1 VKIVLVH
8 PPPRSEFDRHW
19 ARFPVLGLAYV
30 AGSLLAA
37 GHQVVLLDGKLAG
50 LSVADIRRRIREEA
64 PDLVGITCM
73 TVEFPVAVEIARA
86 IKADVTSPLKIG
98 RMPGQ

>member
-30 AGSLLAA
+30 AASLAFALREDARRA
-37 GHQVVLLDGKLAG
+37 RLVLLV
-50 LSVADIRRRIREEA
+50 S
-64 PDLVGITCM
+64 LVYLPALFSLTLLD
-73 TVEFPVAVEIARA
+73 PVVRAACARP
-86 IKADVTSPLKIG
+86 IP
-98 RMPGQ
+98 